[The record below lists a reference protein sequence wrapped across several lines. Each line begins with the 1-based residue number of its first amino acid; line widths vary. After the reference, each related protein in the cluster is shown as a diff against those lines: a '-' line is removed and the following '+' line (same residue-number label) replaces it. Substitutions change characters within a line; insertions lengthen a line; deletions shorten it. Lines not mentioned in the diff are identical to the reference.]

1 MNRKYYCTLTLTD
14 EEVDLLEAL
23 EVRTEWEI
31 HSKSEVSKPERVRR
45 ALAKVVIEKGNRT
58 SR

>member
-1 MNRKYYCTLTLTD
+1 MSRKYYCTLTLS
-14 EEVDLLEAL
+14 EKEVELLEAV

-31 HSKSEVSKPERVRR
+31 HSKQEVSKPERVRR
-45 ALAKVVIEKGNRT
+45 ALAKILIEKGGGR